1 MPTITV
7 VGAGP
12 GLGLAIARRF
22 GREGFNVALLART
35 REKLDTLVAELA
47 TEGIT
52 AAGFTADI
60 LDPSTVAPAFEAMKE
75 RFGSVDV
82 FEFSPAPHS
91 PISGFSMDG
100 PLDVTYDNLQPQLEY
115 YLYGA
120 ITAAQQV
127 LPAMLE
133 AGKGTLLFTTGG
145 GSISPSPIMGNV
157 NAAQA
162 ALRNWVLNV
171 HQVVAKR
178 GVYAAHVAI
187 SAWIGQTPGAEP
199 STIAELYWDLYIAQT
214 QAEAVF
220 TVPVN
225 PDASAAHAS

>member
-1 MPTITV
+1 MPTIAI

-22 GREGFNVALLART
+22 GREGFAVALLART
-35 REKLDTLVAELA
+35 RQKLDTLVAELA
-47 TEGIT
+47 AEGVT

-60 LDPSTVAPAFEAMKE
+60 LDPSTVVTAFEAVKE

-91 PISGFSMDG
+91 PIPGFSMDG
-100 PLDVTYDNLQPQLEY
+100 PLDVTHDNLQPQLEY

-120 ITAAQQV
+120 ITAARQV

-133 AGKGTLLFTTGG
+133 ARAGTLLFTSGG
-145 GSISPSPIMGNV
+145 GSISPSPSMGNV

-171 HQVVAKR
+171 HQVVAER
-178 GVYAAHVAI
+178 GVYVAHVAI
-187 SAWIGQTPGAEP
+187 RAWIGQTPGAEP
-199 STIAELYWDLYIAQT
+199 ATIAELYWNLYIART

-220 TVPVN
+220 PVPVL
-225 PDASAAHAS
+225 ASSSPSLG